1 MLTMKIKSSSL
12 ASIFFPHTKFF
23 YSLHPF
29 DSKLYTVEQERT
41 SMIDKKIRTKPMEV
55 ENEQLDKEESNLK
68 SCAWIDLIHKFLIKI
83 IYTISMDRGESE

>member
-1 MLTMKIKSSSL
+1 
-12 ASIFFPHTKFF
+12 
-23 YSLHPF
+23 
-29 DSKLYTVEQERT
+29 
-41 SMIDKKIRTKPMEV
+41 MIDKKIRTKPMEV